1 MNRRQLL
8 YRCLAGLAVCAVLE
22 VPQSASAQSSG
33 AYPARPITLV
43 VPYPPGGAADQFA
56 RSLGHALGER
66 IGQSVI
72 IENRP
77 GANGNIGSAFVARRQ
92 AADGYT
98 LLLGSTSTL
107 TINPNLYADTGYDPI
122 KDLQPVTLTHQM
134 PNVLVVSSKTPYK
147 RVADVV
153 RAAKADP
160 GHIDF
165 GSAGYGNTMHLA
177 GELFQKQAGI
187 KLVHV
192 PYKGGAPALM
202 DVLAGTIPM
211 MFNNLPALVPLKNS
225 DKVRLLAVAD
235 TKRSPVLPNVPT
247 FAEEGLPGVV
257 SVVWNGILVRR
268 GTPQAIVD
276 RLNREMG
283 VILKSPSFRQPLE
296 KQGYEVLSSTPAE
309 FEALIKKDLAN
320 MHKLTKEAGMKLN

>member
-1 MNRRQLL
+1 MNRRQMLF
-8 YRCLAGLAVCAVLE
+8 RCLTSLAVCAMLD
-22 VPQSASAQSSG
+22 VPQAAVAQASG
-33 AYPARPITLV
+33 AYPSRPITLV

-66 IGQSVI
+66 LGQSVVV
-72 IENRP
+72 ENRP
-77 GANGNIGSAFVARRQ
+77 GANGNIGSAYVARRQ

-98 LLLGSTSTL
+98 LLLGSASTL
-107 TINPNLYADTGYDPI
+107 TINPNLYADIGYDPV
-122 KDLQPVTLTHQM
+122 KDLQPITLTHQM

-153 RAAKADP
+153 RAAKANP
-160 GHIDF
+160 GHIAF

-177 GELFQKQAGI
+177 GVLFQRQAGI

-211 MFNNLPALVPLKNS
+211 MFNNLPALVPLKDS

-235 TKRSPVLPNVPT
+235 TKRSPVLPKVPT

-276 RLNREMG
+276 RLNWEMG
-283 VILKSPSFRQPLE
+283 SILKSPAFRQPLE
-296 KQGYEVLSSTPAE
+296 AQGYEVLSSTPGE

-320 MHKLTKEAGMKLN
+320 MHKLTKEAGMKIN

>member
-1 MNRRQLL
+1 MNCRQLL
-8 YRCLAGLAVCAVLE
+8 YRCLASLAVCAMLE
-22 VPQSASAQSSG
+22 APQPASAQPPG

-56 RSLGHALGER
+56 RTLGHALGER
-66 IGQSVI
+66 LGQAVI

-92 AADGYT
+92 PADGYT
-98 LLLGSTSTL
+98 LLLGSASTL
-107 TINPNLYADTGYDPI
+107 TINPNLYANIGYDPI
-122 KDLQPVTLTHQM
+122 KDLQPIALTHQM
-134 PNVLVVSSKTPYK
+134 ANMLVVSTKTPYK
-147 RVADVV
+147 RVADVI
-153 RAAKADP
+153 RAAKANP
-160 GHIDF
+160 SRIDF

-177 GELFQKQAGI
+177 GVLFERQSGI

-202 DVLAGTIPM
+202 DVLAGNIPM

-235 TKRSPVLPNVPT
+235 TKRSPVLPKVPT
-247 FAEEGLPGVV
+247 FAEEGVPGVV

-268 GTPQAIVD
+268 GTPPAIVEQ
-276 RLNREMG
+276 LNREM
-283 VILKSPSFRQPLE
+283 VAVLKSPSFRQPLE
-296 KQGYEVLSSTPAE
+296 DQGYEVLSSTPAQ
-309 FEALIKKDLAN
+309 FEALIKKDLAA